1 MRLER
6 RAFLAALLATAPG
19 FGLGRKPLAGTLKLS
34 LPWGI
39 ERLDPHELDDPVA
52 ALFAPAMSDP
62 LFGLD
67 ASGRPYPALARGLPE
82 AIPGGARIRLRRGLV
97 TARGHALSGADVRA
111 SLERCQRRGGAAL
124 TFDLSSAR
132 RVPADPLALDF
143 PGAELGTLAARLAS
157 PLTAILPRDYSP
169 LEPDGTGAFRAFL
182 AAGRLV
188 LRRNDNAARGP
199 AFLDAIEVDTVND
212 LADGLR
218 AFESGTTSVGW
229 LGSGLHRPRAGAVPF
244 RGTAYGWVILRSGQA
259 RSGWNAPGVAAKL
272 VDGITTDRLSHL
284 GLDNVRATG
293 ASVSW
298 GAGPAEIL
306 VRSDAPQLVLVAKTV
321 AEALGDARNPLNV
334 TQVSRSELSLRRGRR
349 DYALMIDFVRPLGQ
363 SGPLTQLSLLAA
375 ENPELAR
382 RPPYTET
389 YEPRALTRGTS
400 FGVIGE
406 LWARGAHEASF
417 SGLEGW
423 QLGDVWRLPEPG
435 LGP

>member
-1 MRLER
+1 MLVDR
-6 RAFLAALLATAPG
+6 RAFLATLLAATPG
-19 FGLGRKPLAGTLKLS
+19 LCLGRKPLGGTLRLS

-39 ERLDPHELDDPVA
+39 ERLDPHDLDDPIA
-52 ALFAPAMSDP
+52 ALFAPAISDP

-97 TARGHALSGADVRA
+97 TARGRALSSADVRA
-111 SLERCQRRGGAAL
+111 SLERSRRRGGAAL
-124 TFDLSSAR
+124 TFDLTDVR
-132 RVPADPLALDF
+132 RVPSDPLALDF

-157 PLTAILPRDYSP
+157 PLTAILPGDYSP

-188 LRRNDNAARGP
+188 LKRNEAATRGP
-199 AFLDAIEVDTVND
+199 AFLDAIEVDTVRD

-229 LGSGLHRPRAGAVPF
+229 LGSGLHRPRAGAVSF
-244 RGTAYGWVILRSGQA
+244 RGMAYGWVILRTGQA

-272 VDGITTDRLSHL
+272 VDGIPADRLSHL
-284 GLDNVRATG
+284 GLDDARAAG
-293 ASVSW
+293 ASVAW

-306 VRSDAPQLVLVAKTV
+306 VRSDAPQLVMVAKTV
-321 AEALGDARNPLNV
+321 AEVLGDARSPLSV
-334 TQVSRSELSLRRGRR
+334 AQVSRNELAQRRARR
-349 DYALMIDFVRPLGQ
+349 DYALMIDFVRPLGPK
-363 SGPLTQLSLLAA
+363 GPLTQLALLAA

-382 RPPYTET
+382 RPPHTDT
-389 YEPRALTRGTS
+389 FEPRSLTRGTS

-406 LWARGAHEASF
+406 LWARGAHEAPLS
-417 SGLEGW
+417 SLEGW
-423 QLGDVWRLPEPG
+423 QLADVWRLPEPA
-435 LGP
+435 